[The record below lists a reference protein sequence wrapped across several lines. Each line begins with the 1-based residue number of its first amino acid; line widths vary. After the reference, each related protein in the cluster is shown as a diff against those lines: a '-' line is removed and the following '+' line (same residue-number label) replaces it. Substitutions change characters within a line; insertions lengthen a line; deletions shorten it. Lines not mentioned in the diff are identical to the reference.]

1 MSEQTA
7 ATQTSP
13 DTPPEQ
19 KRKCVICKEAEATVR
34 VRFGVTPE
42 GKPRMLSF
50 CDEHAPELEQ
60 PTVVQEKPRK
70 RKTKNRLAATDYAT
84 TISAFLYRL
93 GGCTLEQ
100 AAHWLMLYLP
110 GQFPTESAAL
120 EAARRT
126 LQVMREQR
134 QVEVISIRR
143 LWSGKRTGRRENF
156 YRLSTARSGAAIVEG
171 AIAAEEDPAKAL
183 GAYRRVWKSGG
194 IDHAAHRSDL
204 YLLLADDVEGRE
216 DINVDPER
224 MISETHRDF
233 PYYGA
238 KAELRDN
245 GGEKITLKKN
255 ARRKYEEVTPDGEW
269 WGEFSFG
276 VGDRVQTIECP
287 YLLELE
293 RRTNAGKVEEKIQK
307 IAGYW
312 HRWID
317 FKELDLRENK
327 IRPVVI
333 VHHDTREARVRGRRE
348 GGGAYGLRAAIYDRL
363 FYTGSDGRIYRHQ
376 RGHFAKLDEL
386 LVERFGMPFGSLG
399 NFFIFA
405 AWEGLYAHGPFSLQY
420 LPVYEYIT
428 EGTFAHHVSE
438 DGWTC
443 DLAAAALMHEALV
456 RAVEANP
463 KGIS

>member
-1 MSEQTA
+1 MSE

-13 DTPPEQ
+13 AETK
-19 KRKCVICKEAEATVR
+19 KRVCAICKEAEATVR
-34 VRFGVTPE
+34 VRFGTTPE
-42 GKPRMLSF
+42 GQARMLSF

-171 AIAAEEDPAKAL
+171 AIAAEEDPVKAL

-204 YLLLADDVEGRE
+204 YLLWAEETQHRDDIE
-216 DINVDPER
+216 IDPES
-224 MISETHRDF
+224 MVSETNRDF

-238 KAELRDN
+238 KAALVDN
-245 GGEKITLKKN
+245 GGERIKPKNN
-255 ARRKYEEVTPDGEW
+255 ARRKYEEVTPDGEYT
-269 WGEFSFG
+269 GTFR
-276 VGDRVQTIECP
+276 VPAGDNIHVIECP
-287 YLLELE
+287 FLLELE
-293 RRTNAGKVEEKIQK
+293 RRTNAGKVEEKLQK
-307 IAGYW
+307 VAGYW
-312 HRWID
+312 
-317 FKELDLRENK
+317 LRRYDVFGENL
-327 IRPVVI
+327 IRPLII
-333 VHHDTREARVRGRRE
+333 VHHDTREARTRGRRE
-348 GGGAYGLRAAIYDRL
+348 GGGAFALRKAVNDRL
-363 FYTGSDGRIYRHQ
+363 YANEK
-376 RGHFAKLDEL
+376 GHFAKLDARLRKE
-386 LVERFGMPFGSLG
+386 FGMEEGFLGRFFLFASWEGIYAAKDPFGM
-399 NFFIFA
+399 
-405 AWEGLYAHGPFSLQY
+405 HY
-420 LPVYEYIT
+420 LPVGAYLI
-428 EGTFAHHVSE
+428 GGVLSSHVS
-438 DGWTC
+438 DGGWTA
-443 DLAAAALMHEALV
+443 DLTAAALERTKLEI
-456 RAVEANP
+456 AVAKKQE
-463 KGIS
+463 GLS